1 MAGPLVGIDL
11 GTTGSLVALVRD
23 GAPEVLP
30 NTLGER
36 ITPSAVTVYDAG
48 AVLVG
53 AAARA
58 RASTHPDATAVQFK
72 RDMGTEASYTLA
84 GRGFDP
90 ITLSAL
96 VLSDLRASAEAALGV
111 PVRDAVITVPAYF
124 GEAQRQATRQAGEV
138 AGLRVHRIV
147 NEPTAAALAYGLA
160 DLDREV
166 RAVVLDLGGGTFDV
180 TVLEVIAG
188 VVEVQATAGDARL
201 GGEDFSDALADLVAG
216 DHPLTPAARTRL
228 REACDRAKRRLSDR
242 AQVEVALDGLATTDG
257 GAVDLR
263 RVLSRPE
270 AEQAWLPLLARM
282 RDPIQ
287 RALRDARW
295 QLGDIDEILLVGGAT
310 RMPAVRRL
318 AERLFGRAP
327 RTDLQP
333 DETVAL
339 GAAVQAALLA
349 EDAAVEDLVA
359 TDVAPFTLGTEVMTV
374 VDGVEVGDRFCPMI
388 ERGTTIPVSRF
399 GPFVTSRPG
408 QDTLR
413 INIYQGEH
421 PVASRNTHLGVLEV
435 DGLEAGPDTQAAV
448 EIRFTYDLN
457 GLLEVECTPVG
468 GEPRRILIDGTPG
481 KLSPEELEAA
491 REAMARLKVYPRELL
506 PNATALARAEAL
518 YTLLLG
524 GERQRL
530 ADALSAFEVAL
541 ATQDEDRIA
550 AARRRLLATVEALEG
565 PGA

>member
-1 MAGPLVGIDL
+1 M
-11 GTTGSLVALVRD
+11 
-23 GAPEVLP
+23 
-30 NTLGER
+30 
-36 ITPSAVTVYDAG
+36 
-48 AVLVG
+48 
-53 AAARA
+53 
-58 RASTHPDATAVQFK
+58 
-72 RDMGTEASYTLA
+72 
-84 GRGFDP
+84 
-90 ITLSAL
+90 
-96 VLSDLRASAEAALGV
+96 
-111 PVRDAVITVPAYF
+111 
-124 GEAQRQATRQAGEV
+124 
-138 AGLRVHRIV
+138 
-147 NEPTAAALAYGLA
+147 
-160 DLDREV
+160 
-166 RAVVLDLGGGTFDV
+166 LDLGGGTFDV

-216 DHPLTPAARTRL
+216 EHDLAPGARSRL

-242 AQVEVALDGLATTDG
+242 PQIEVALDGLATRDG
-257 GAVDLR
+257 GTVDLR
-263 RVLSRPE
+263 RVITRPE
-270 AEQAWLPLLARM
+270 AEQAWLPLLARL

-318 AERLFGRAP
+318 AERLFGRPP

-374 VDGVEVGDRFCPMI
+374 IDEVEVGDRFCPMI

-408 QDTLR
+408 QTSLT
-413 INIYQGEH
+413 INVYQGEH
-421 PVASRNTHLGVLEV
+421 PVASRNTHLGRLVV
-435 DGLEAGPDTQAAV
+435 NGLKTAPDRRAEV

-457 GLLEVECTPVG
+457 GLLEVECTPRG
-468 GEPRRILIDGTPG
+468 GEPERLLIEGTPG

-518 YTLLLG
+518 YALLLG
-524 GERQRL
+524 AERRRL
-530 ADALSAFEVAL
+530 GAVLSLFEAALES
-541 ATQDEDRIA
+541 QDEDRVVQV
-550 AARRRLLATVEALEG
+550 RRELLAMVEAMEG
-565 PGA
+565 A